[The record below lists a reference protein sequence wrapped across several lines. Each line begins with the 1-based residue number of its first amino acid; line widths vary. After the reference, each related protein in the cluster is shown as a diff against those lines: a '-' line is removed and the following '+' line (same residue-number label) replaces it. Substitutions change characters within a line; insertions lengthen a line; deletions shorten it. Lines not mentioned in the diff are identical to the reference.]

1 MQNHIQTNHSLFR
14 LHCATLLLKG
24 LVLGLRLVLSGTMIL
39 SLPQDLQ
46 IHALTYL
53 RAADLGHVQISCR
66 IFNEPN
72 LIQAI
77 IDKFANEVYPTEL
90 TEGFDT
96 AVVGGER
103 NATSCPGNSFWTSY
117 EALRNMEMV
126 VVARIL
132 SRPEPPVSERLKGGF
147 YVSKSWCKT
156 TLKWLDFQSEER
168 RRKEKELADAKRSE
182 TIALSHNKKGK
193 YNPAAK
199 QKILLKKQH
208 RKQRKADIVP
218 PSPNVNEDITCEH
231 GRLMRCDTS
240 RVRSKLR
247 LVDKQCWRVLK
258 KLYPE
263 GVQLNSMEGE
273 CLQCVLE
280 AQTEKRN
287 LEALKQKE
295 TENRKKPLSC
305 PLVRGFYTRRNGVPK
320 DSLVAFASNASERDP
335 FTSPVARR
343 TSNASL
349 FGRADCPL
357 LPGVYSCLPRSWCHG
372 WRKYIKSGGE
382 MPPAPDSSSIL
393 CDAHRLPLLPPH
405 LESFLNGETEN
416 LLDVANISSNNLS
429 NSNQNTPTITH
440 ASIPVGHSPV
450 EFRLGGRYNLERQ
463 QLSQND
469 IMDLSVLRASGI
481 PESEIQLQR
490 IAMLQIE
497 ETRAR
502 ERRHEEILQRQN
514 QIHFGRDERILS
526 PEEVR
531 ANINAHLDRENRV
544 VVEILTDEEITALE
558 HWWPGVHCYIL
569 KFAVVQSEHAVVSN
583 SSSDIIW
590 TTQPCRLCDPSSRT
604 SDCSIGLYPRN
615 RSRKK

>member
-1 MQNHIQTNHSLFR
+1 
-14 LHCATLLLKG
+14 
-24 LVLGLRLVLSGTMIL
+24 MIL
-39 SLPQDLQ
+39 SLPQDLL
-46 IHALTYL
+46 IHALTFL
-53 RAADLGHVQISCR
+53 RAADLGQVQLSCR
-66 IFNEPN
+66 IFNEPA
-72 LIQAI
+72 LIHAI
-77 IDKFANEVYPTEL
+77 IDKFANEVYPAEL

-96 AVVGGER
+96 AVVGGEM
-103 NATSCPGNSFWTSY
+103 NAKSCPGNSFWTSY

-132 SRPEPPVSERLKGGF
+132 SRPEPTISERLKGGF
-147 YVSKSWCKT
+147 YVSKSWCKA

-168 RRKEKELADAKRSE
+168 TRKEKEIAEAKKAE
-182 TIALSHNKKGK
+182 TIIALSHNKKGK
-193 YNPAAK
+193 YNPVAK
-199 QKILLKKQH
+199 QKKLSKKQH
-208 RKQRKADIVP
+208 RRQRKSDIVP

-263 GVQLNSMEGE
+263 GVQLNSLEGE

-305 PLVRGFYTRRNGVPK
+305 PLVRGFYSRRNGVPK
-320 DSLVAFASNASERDP
+320 DSLVTSSSNVSERDP
-335 FTSPVARR
+335 FSSPVARR

-349 FGRADCPL
+349 FGHADCPL

-372 WRKYIKSGGE
+372 WRKYIKSGGD

-416 LLDVANISSNNLS
+416 LLDVAHLSSNNLGS
-429 NSNQNTPTITH
+429 TDRNTPVVVPRTT
-440 ASIPVGHSPV
+440 SIPVGHSPV
-450 EFRLGGRYNLERQ
+450 EFRLGGGNSLGRQ
-463 QLSQND
+463 RLSEND
-469 IMDLSVLRASGI
+469 IVDLSVLRASGI
-481 PESEIQLQR
+481 PESEIQSQR
-490 IAMLQIE
+490 LAMLQIE
-497 ETRAR
+497 ETRER
-502 ERRHEEILQRQN
+502 ERRREEILQRQN
-514 QIHFGRDERILS
+514 QTHLGRDERILS

-544 VVEILTDEEITALE
+544 VVEILTDEEMTALE
-558 HWWPGVHCYIL
+558 YWWPGVHCYIL
-569 KFAVVQSEHAVVSN
+569 KFAVVQSEHAGASN
-583 SSSDIIW
+583 NSSDILW

-604 SDCSIGLYPRN
+604 SDCTIGLYQKN

>member
-147 YVSKSWCKT
+147 YVSKSWCKS

-208 RKQRKADIVP
+208 RKQNRKP
-218 PSPNVNEDITCEH
+218 NLTNGNLLSPTRQCS
-231 GRLMRCDTS
+231 GAGAGAA
-240 RVRSKLR
+240 SKLYGSGTLLLGIKQTNR
-247 LVDKQCWRVLK
+247 QTKCCKVDAYWSKVRLK
-258 KLYPE
+258 KSFLPYIKHLATIF
-263 GVQLNSMEGE
+263 LNSF
-273 CLQCVLE
+273 C
-280 AQTEKRN
+280 AR
-287 LEALKQKE
+287 AL
-295 TENRKKPLSC
+295 
-305 PLVRGFYTRRNGVPK
+305 
-320 DSLVAFASNASERDP
+320 
-335 FTSPVARR
+335 
-343 TSNASL
+343 
-349 FGRADCPL
+349 
-357 LPGVYSCLPRSWCHG
+357 
-372 WRKYIKSGGE
+372 
-382 MPPAPDSSSIL
+382 
-393 CDAHRLPLLPPH
+393 
-405 LESFLNGETEN
+405 FL
-416 LLDVANISSNNLS
+416 
-429 NSNQNTPTITH
+429 
-440 ASIPVGHSPV
+440 
-450 EFRLGGRYNLERQ
+450 
-463 QLSQND
+463 
-469 IMDLSVLRASGI
+469 
-481 PESEIQLQR
+481 
-490 IAMLQIE
+490 
-497 ETRAR
+497 
-502 ERRHEEILQRQN
+502 
-514 QIHFGRDERILS
+514 IHFS
-526 PEEVR
+526 
-531 ANINAHLDRENRV
+531 
-544 VVEILTDEEITALE
+544 
-558 HWWPGVHCYIL
+558 
-569 KFAVVQSEHAVVSN
+569 
-583 SSSDIIW
+583 
-590 TTQPCRLCDPSSRT
+590 
-604 SDCSIGLYPRN
+604 
-615 RSRKK
+615 